1 MTVYKQRIE
10 QTMPRLNMD
19 FSAPLAV
26 LPSDQDWVTSPADGV
41 SRIHL
46 ERIAPEYGHCT
57 SLVSFASGASFP
69 EHTHP
74 QGEEIFVLQGTFS
87 DEFGDYPMGTYI
99 RNPPCSKHSPFTHD
113 GCKLFVKLDQ
123 FHPQDTAHVIVRP
136 EDHQWQDGIGNL
148 VVLSLHEF
156 QTQHT
161 ALVYWPAKEKFQPHQ
176 HWGGEEILVISGEFI
191 DEHGRY
197 PTGTWIRSPH
207 LSNHFPYVEEET
219 LILVKTGH
227 LPEG

>member
-1 MTVYKQRIE
+1 MTAK
-10 QTMPRLNMD
+10 LNMD
-19 FSAPLAV
+19 FNRAV
-26 LPSDQDWVTSPADGV
+26 VVTPETQEWITSPADGV
-41 SRIHL
+41 SRVPF
-46 ERIAPEYGHCT
+46 EREAPESGHTT
-57 SLVSFASGASFP
+57 SLVTFEPGANFP

-74 QGEEIFVLQGTFS
+74 MGEEIFVLKGTFS

-99 RNPPCSKHSPFTHD
+99 RNPPGSSHSPFTRE

-123 FHPQDTAHVIVRP
+123 FHPEDTAHVIVRP
-136 EDHQWQDGIGNL
+136 DDHQWHDGIGNL

-156 QTQHT
+156 QGQHT
-161 ALVYWPAKEKFQPHQ
+161 ALVYWPANEKFQPHQ

-191 DEHGRY
+191 DENGHY
-197 PTGTWIRSPH
+197 PAGTWIRSPH
-207 LSNHFPYVEEET
+207 LSRHYPYVEEET